1 MEFKLSINLDNASFQ
16 DGQRASELR
25 RILASVARK
34 IELADAD
41 PIWDAR
47 VLDSTGNTVGEYSI
61 IPTRPC
67 PG

>member
-16 DGQRASELR
+16 DGQRASELQ

-47 VLDSTGNTVGEYSI
+47 GAGQHGQHGGRV
-61 IPTRPC
+61 
-67 PG
+67 